1 MTEKPLYEE
10 LVAQIASLKQEI
22 LATRQFEETEL
33 AASEEKY
40 QIIFEQAAVGIVHC
54 NRDGSFVKVNERF
67 CQFVGYPRE
76 ELLRLSFGGIT
87 FPDDRPADLA
97 SINRLLSGEINQ
109 FSRDKRYVRKDGKII
124 WGHVTVSLMSGG
136 VGRPSFLLAFINDIT
151 ERRLAEEALRESEHR
166 HRVIFE
172 NSPLGMIR
180 FDAEGT
186 ILDCND
192 KFISLMGSTRQK
204 LIGFNTARQ
213 SSPKMQEVI
222 KKALAGESS
231 VYEDSYTSV
240 TGSKATYL
248 RVVFNPVTPG
258 LSPSPVIAT
267 LEDVTQRRL
276 AEEVATR
283 RILALTQP
291 IEDASGIA
299 FEDLFN
305 LDDIQQLQ
313 DEFARATGVASIITR
328 TDGTPLTRPS
338 NFCRLCSDIIRKTE
352 KGLLNCCASDA
363 AIGRLSTDGPIIQ
376 PCLSGGLWDAGAGIS
391 VGGHHVAAWLI
402 GQVRDETQSEEM
414 MRQYARQIGADEEEM
429 VKAFCEVPAMS
440 RDHFQ
445 EIACALFTLAN
456 RLSATAYQNVQQ
468 ARFITEIKEAQEKL
482 KKSENQLRFALEG
495 ANDGLWDANLQTGE
509 VFFSRR
515 SYEILGYSLDEM
527 AGVIMDWKA
536 LVHPEDFGITWGQLV
551 AHFKKQSPILN
562 LENRLRMKDGDWK
575 WVLIRGKVVEWGED
589 DRALRLTGTLTDI
602 SDRKKI
608 EKTQMFLL
616 ECDRSPSEEDLF
628 KVLARYL
635 AEILVVDY
643 VCIDRLEGNNQS
655 ARTVAIYYD
664 GHFEDNVTYTLKDT
678 PCGKVIEESVCCFA
692 KDVRNLFPAD
702 VVLQEMAAES
712 YIGTT
717 LWDSQGKAIG
727 LIAAIGRKPLEQTG
741 LAESILKIV
750 SIRVAAELIRRE
762 AEAEKALLQ
771 SQLMQAQKME
781 SVGRLA
787 GGVAHDFNNML
798 GVILGHVEMAQDQVG
813 PSDPL
818 FDDLNEVKKA
828 AQRSADLTRQLL
840 AFARKQTVS
849 PKIIDLNETVEGLL
863 KMLRRLIGEDI
874 DLAWLPGKGLW
885 QVKIDPAQLDQILAN
900 LAVNARD
907 AIEGIGK
914 ISIETDNF
922 RIDTEYCLDH
932 VGFVPGNYVM
942 LAIRDDGC
950 GMDSETREH
959 IFEPF
964 FTTKDIGQGTGL
976 GLATIYGIVKQNGGF
991 INVYSE
997 PGRGTTFR
1005 IYLPQYRGRATVI
1018 DREGPAEIAPR
1029 GQETI
1034 LMVEDEPSILH
1045 LGKRMLEKLGYRV
1058 LAAGSPGEALRL
1070 AEENPGEIHL
1080 LLTDVVMPEMNGRD
1094 LARRLLSLYPDLKR
1108 LFMSGY
1114 TANVIAHHGVLDEG
1128 VHFIQKPF
1136 SKTELSVKVREAL
1149 EVG

>member
-1 MTEKPLYEE
+1 
-10 LVAQIASLKQEI
+10 
-22 LATRQFEETEL
+22 
-33 AASEEKY
+33 
-40 QIIFEQAAVGIVHC
+40 
-54 NRDGSFVKVNERF
+54 
-67 CQFVGYPRE
+67 
-76 ELLRLSFGGIT
+76 
-87 FPDDRPADLA
+87 
-97 SINRLLSGEINQ
+97 
-109 FSRDKRYVRKDGKII
+109 
-124 WGHVTVSLMSGG
+124 
-136 VGRPSFLLAFINDIT
+136 
-151 ERRLAEEALRESEHR
+151 
-166 HRVIFE
+166 
-172 NSPLGMIR
+172 
-180 FDAEGT
+180 
-186 ILDCND
+186 
-192 KFISLMGSTRQK
+192 
-204 LIGFNTARQ
+204 
-213 SSPKMQEVI
+213 
-222 KKALAGESS
+222 
-231 VYEDSYTSV
+231 
-240 TGSKATYL
+240 
-248 RVVFNPVTPG
+248 
-258 LSPSPVIAT
+258 
-267 LEDVTQRRL
+267 
-276 AEEVATR
+276 
-283 RILALTQP
+283 
-291 IEDASGIA
+291 
-299 FEDLFN
+299 
-305 LDDIQQLQ
+305 
-313 DEFARATGVASIITR
+313 
-328 TDGTPLTRPS
+328 
-338 NFCRLCSDIIRKTE
+338 
-352 KGLLNCCASDA
+352 
-363 AIGRLSTDGPIIQ
+363 
-376 PCLSGGLWDAGAGIS
+376 
-391 VGGHHVAAWLI
+391 
-402 GQVRDETQSEEM
+402 
-414 MRQYARQIGADEEEM
+414 
-429 VKAFCEVPAMS
+429 
-440 RDHFQ
+440 
-445 EIACALFTLAN
+445 
-456 RLSATAYQNVQQ
+456 
-468 ARFITEIKEAQEKL
+468 
-482 KKSENQLRFALEG
+482 
-495 ANDGLWDANLQTGE
+495 
-509 VFFSRR
+509 
-515 SYEILGYSLDEM
+515 
-527 AGVIMDWKA
+527 
-536 LVHPEDFGITWGQLV
+536 
-551 AHFKKQSPILN
+551 
-562 LENRLRMKDGDWK
+562 
-575 WVLIRGKVVEWGED
+575 
-589 DRALRLTGTLTDI
+589 
-602 SDRKKI
+602 
-608 EKTQMFLL
+608 
-616 ECDRSPSEEDLF
+616 
-628 KVLARYL
+628 
-635 AEILVVDY
+635 
-643 VCIDRLEGNNQS
+643 
-655 ARTVAIYYD
+655 
-664 GHFEDNVTYTLKDT
+664 
-678 PCGKVIEESVCCFA
+678 
-692 KDVRNLFPAD
+692 
-702 VVLQEMAAES
+702 
-712 YIGTT
+712 
-717 LWDSQGKAIG
+717 
-727 LIAAIGRKPLEQTG
+727 
-741 LAESILKIV
+741 
-750 SIRVAAELIRRE
+750 
-762 AEAEKALLQ
+762 
-771 SQLMQAQKME
+771 
-781 SVGRLA
+781 
-787 GGVAHDFNNML
+787 ML

-1045 LGKRMLEKLGYRV
+1045 LGKRMLERLGYRV